1 MITKH
6 IKFNN
11 TDGFELSA
19 RLEIPVGKPPA
30 HYAIFAHCFT
40 CGKNSKAATVIARKL
55 TRSGFGVLRF
65 DFTGLGDSEG
75 AFQDTGFSSNLDD
88 LVAAADY
95 LTEHYDAP
103 ALLIGHSLGGTAAI
117 HAGAKIESIKAICTL
132 GAPFEAEHV
141 MQHIGDDRDE
151 IIRKGSTL
159 IKLGGTPFRIGS
171 KFVTDLETHKTAEL
185 LPGMR
190 KALLV
195 FHSPQDDVV
204 GINNAESIFKAA
216 FHPKSFVSLD
226 RADHLLTDTADA
238 TYAADVIAAWSCKF
252 LPAIAEEKL
261 TTDEDVAAQIGSEEG
276 YSTEVVAGLHHF
288 MADEPAKVGGKDL
301 GPTPYQLLN
310 AALGACTAMT
320 MKMYANRKKWPLEKV
335 TVHLSHSKK
344 HVEDSANPENSQSK
358 VEVFKR
364 YLEIEG
370 ELDTAQIKKLMEI
383 ADKCPVHRTLTERE
397 LRIETVLRP

>member
-1 MITKH
+1 MVTKR
-6 IKFNN
+6 IKFPNK
-11 TDGFELSA
+11 DGFELSA
-19 RLEIPVGKPPA
+19 RLELPVGKAPA

-40 CGKNSKAATVIARKL
+40 CGKNSKAATVISRKL

-75 AFQDTGFSSNLDD
+75 AFMDTGFSSNLDD

-95 LTEHYDAP
+95 LAENYEAP
-103 ALLIGHSLGGTAAI
+103 VLLIGHSLGGTAAI

-141 MQHIGDDRDE
+141 IQHIGDNKEE

-171 KFVTDLETHKTAEL
+171 KFLHDLEKHSTASL
-185 LPGMR
+185 LPTMR

-195 FHSPQDDVV
+195 MHSPQDDVV
-204 GINNAESIFKAA
+204 GIANAESIFKAA

-226 RADHLLTDTADA
+226 RADHLLTNSDDA
-238 TYAADVIAAWSCKF
+238 AYTADVIAAWSCKF
-252 LPAIAEEKL
+252 IPAVAEEKL
-261 TTDEDVAAQIGSEEG
+261 TTDEDVAAQIGSDEG
-276 YSTEVVAGLHHF
+276 YSTELVAGLHHF
-288 MADEPAKVGGKDL
+288 MADEPEIFGGKDL

-320 MKMYANRKKWPLEKV
+320 LKMYADRKKWPLKKV
-335 TVHLSHSKK
+335 TVHLSHSKMHAK
-344 HVEDSANPENSQSK
+344 DSAEPESERSK

-364 YLEIEG
+364 YLEIKG
-370 ELDTAQIKKLMEI
+370 DLHSDQINKLMEI
-383 ADKCPVHRTLTERE
+383 ADKCPVHRTLTEKE
-397 LRIETVLRP
+397 LKIETVLRS